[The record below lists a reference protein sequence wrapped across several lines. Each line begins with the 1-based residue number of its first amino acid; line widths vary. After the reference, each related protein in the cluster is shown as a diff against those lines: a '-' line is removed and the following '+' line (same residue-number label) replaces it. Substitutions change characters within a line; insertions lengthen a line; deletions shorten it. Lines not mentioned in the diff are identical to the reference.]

1 MQTPSSQVSRRNRST
16 QRSQRTQGR
25 DRTIYVYGD
34 DSCPYCVKA
43 KGMLQTARRRGW
55 RTKYLNIHKD
65 AAALTQHRAQLR
77 RIKTIPAVF
86 VGPTFLGGSDELG
99 KFLKQDTSRYSK
111 TNRSRKKNSSR
122 KKIRRHKHLSKS
134 SSNPTSR
141 SRQSRSLIHP
151 RYLIHPRSLVYASHS
166 SMSPVRPL
174 SLAKARTGTGT
185 GTKTKAKRTGTG
197 TGTRTGTKTKAKA
210 GTGTETG
217 AKAEHNAKAT
227 CVSLQHASLG
237 PSLTAALSLLAKPH
251 LHPRRFLTVAPL
263 TPTAAKLHAAA
274 RHIRSNTNT
283 SNKRKSQLH

>member
-1 MQTPSSQVSRRNRST
+1 
-16 QRSQRTQGR
+16 
-25 DRTIYVYGD
+25 
-34 DSCPYCVKA
+34 
-43 KGMLQTARRRGW
+43 MLQTARRQGW
-55 RTKYLNIHKD
+55 RTKYLYIHKDHKD

-86 VGPTFLGGSDELG
+86 VGHKFLGGSDELG

-111 TNRSRKKNSSR
+111 RSRSR
-122 KKIRRHKHLSKS
+122 EKSQSRNTNYRQHKHLSKS

-151 RYLIHPRSLVYASHS
+151 RPLIHPRSLIHAPHS

-185 GTKTKAKRTGTG
+185 GTKTKARAGTGTGTKTKARAGTG
-197 TGTRTGTKTKAKA
+197 TGTRTGAKAKA
-210 GTGTETG
+210 GTKTGTKTG
-217 AKAEHNAKAT
+217 TGTGTKAEHNAKAT
-227 CVSLQHASLG
+227 CVSLQHGSLG

-274 RHIRSNTNT
+274 RHIRS
-283 SNKRKSQLH
+283 KY